1 MNNVRRVSA
10 SLTLALL
17 LVGSWSAA
25 TTRSRDAANRP
36 NDQRGQ
42 RRAPAARATTT
53 ALAQKQLLTQPQ
65 AMNAEEKL
73 VRDVYARL
81 MRYQSAAIDEKAAT
95 TGKAVT
101 TTDFLTYQLRN
112 IHWGPISEIA
122 QLPLSEIVT
131 QRGGDVVELK
141 PVRLSQL
148 GGPPHAYYEA
158 AWAVVPL
165 SNSTDKSTQSSSR
178 FANYNRYTSYEV
190 RVQLNGKQRDYRAM
204 AVYRL
209 DDVNSSATQRPTQIE
224 ILDNVTVEMNGVY
237 RDESPRARAPWN
249 TYVKTGLYRAI
260 AKEINEA
267 RGG

>member
-42 RRAPAARATTT
+42 RRAPAARATAT

-81 MRYQSAAIDEKAAT
+81 MRYQSAAIDEKTAT
-95 TGKAVT
+95 TGEPAAP
-101 TTDFLTYQLRN
+101 TDFLTYQLRN
-112 IHWGPISEIA
+112 IHSGPISEIE

-131 QRGGDVVELK
+131 KRAGDVVELK
-141 PVRLSQL
+141 SVRLSKV

-158 AWAVVPL
+158 AWVVVPP
-165 SNSTDKSTQSSSR
+165 SNSPDKSAQPSSR
-178 FANYNRYTSYEV
+178 FANFNHYTSY
-190 RVQLNGKQRDYRAM
+190 
-204 AVYRL
+204 
-209 DDVNSSATQRPTQIE
+209 
-224 ILDNVTVEMNGVY
+224 
-237 RDESPRARAPWN
+237 
-249 TYVKTGLYRAI
+249 
-260 AKEINEA
+260 
-267 RGG
+267 